1 MDQKLVSKKRNLL
14 RGISEETYTGL
25 RNYVADVYLANYD
38 LKVLM
43 ARKFSNL
50 FYSFLPLLKEEN
62 GGRVEYQYQKL
73 LEKRKGDQGC
83 ESNKEPVVISNR
95 ALSLLKED
103 IKSGKFKRI
112 LLADDVILHGRT
124 LNEVYSM
131 IESWFEE
138 GKVEGGTIHV
148 CAYARSEDKM
158 LQNLKFMKEPEPR
171 IRHICHTN
179 GECREISN
187 TIVDFF
193 YLTGVAYTSYVP
205 NVRVDSRSFLGEK
218 LREVISK
225 QENQFFKQSGK
236 KTEWNSIKAYVY
248 IEKNLPDFAISCNM
262 RIYEFEECEEFILIP
277 MVMLKPIKKETLQN
291 CLRELKTLMNDEFYD
306 RMDGYFGSEIGYR
319 TLVYLLSA
327 LWGWK
332 FAQNVLGVS
341 CDQFCYEQS
350 EEELNF
356 TQKVLKV
363 NVGQE
368 DFYEKLNDLWSKVAK
383 TYEPAK
389 NISSLVEKE
398 KDYKEVLQLFK
409 NNEECFTP
417 EQLKNNTRVFV
428 GRFLYLNGQLDE
440 KHSQQVLE
448 TEDEKK
454 DGKPAKRKRLMGFP
468 VYQLVDWLSDLNHN
482 VSQIINAILEAID
495 FGKGSIV
502 PISLKEKDKEYF
514 LSVIHAGE
522 ENYKYFFNEYFPFLY
537 GLYHLEYLAGRRK
550 TYKKL
555 KTWKEAFT
563 KEYKEYWKQNNHF
576 YLEDDIGRLETMEV
590 TEDYSN
596 VILNAEWK
604 WMTEDDVVYA
614 IKLANDIAE

>member
-1 MDQKLVSKKRNLL
+1 MNGEKMNQKLMIKKRNLL

-50 FYSFLPLLKEEN
+50 FYAFLPLLKEEN
-62 GGRVEYQYQKL
+62 GGRVEYQYQNL
-73 LEKRKGDQGC
+73 LKERK
-83 ESNKEPVVISNR
+83 EEPIVISNR
-95 ALSLLKED
+95 ALPLLKED

-124 LNEVYSM
+124 LDEVYSM
-131 IESWFEE
+131 IESWF
-138 GKVEGGTIHV
+138 GEGGIKEYAIDV
-148 CAYARSEDKM
+148 FAYARSEDKM
-158 LQNLKFMKEPEPR
+158 LHNLKFMEKPK
-171 IRHICHTN
+171 IRHICRTN

-187 TIVDFF
+187 AIVDFF
-193 YLTGVAYTSYVP
+193 YLMGVAYTSYVP
-205 NVRVDSRSFLGEK
+205 NVRVNSRSSLGEK
-218 LREVISK
+218 LCEAILK

-262 RIYEFEECEEFILIP
+262 RIYEFEECEEFVLIP
-277 MVMLKPIKKETLQN
+277 MVMLKPIEKETLQN
-291 CLRELKTLMNDEFYD
+291 CLRELKTLMDDELYD
-306 RMDGYFGSEIGYR
+306 RMDDYFGSEIGYR

-341 CDQFCYEQS
+341 CDQFCYEQF

-356 TQKVLKV
+356 TQKVLKD
-363 NVGQE
+363 NMGQE
-368 DFYEKLNDLWSKVAK
+368 DFYGKLDDLWSKVAK
-383 TYEPAK
+383 IYEPAK
-389 NISSLVEKE
+389 NISNLVEKE
-398 KDYKEVLQLFK
+398 EDYKEVFQLFK
-409 NNEECFTP
+409 KNEECFTP
-417 EQLKNNTRVFV
+417 DQLKNNTRVFV

-448 TEDEKK
+448 TEDKK
-454 DGKPAKRKRLMGFP
+454 NDGKSIKRKRLMGFP

-502 PISLKEKDKEYF
+502 PIRLKEKDKEYF

-555 KTWKEAFT
+555 KTWKESFT